1 MEILGVELEAWLAL
15 AVAIS
20 ALALWGMK
28 RYQKVMADGEVSL
41 SEVSETVEEAEPL
54 IDDVV
59 EKTEEVVRLKKDG
72 TPDKRFKN
80 GK

>member
-1 MEILGVELEAWLAL
+1 MEIMGVELEAWCAL

-41 SEVSETVEEAEPL
+41 SEVIETVEEAEPL
-54 IDDVV
+54 IEDVV

>member
-1 MEILGVELEAWLAL
+1 MGVELEAWLAL
-15 AVAIS
+15 AVSIS

-41 SEVSETVEEAEPL
+41 SEVIETVEEAEPL

>member
-1 MEILGVELEAWLAL
+1 MGVELEAWLAL

-41 SEVSETVEEAEPL
+41 SEVIEPVEEAEPL